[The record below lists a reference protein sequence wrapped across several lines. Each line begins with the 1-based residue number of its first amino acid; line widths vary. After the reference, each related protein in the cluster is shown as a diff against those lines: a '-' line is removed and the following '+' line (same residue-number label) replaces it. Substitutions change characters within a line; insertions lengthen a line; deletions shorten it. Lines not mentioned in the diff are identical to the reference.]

1 MPTVIIIQ
9 IQPWIQLKQ
18 SYVLSGEI
26 KDRADSENTKW
37 QIFHLMSWLI

>member
-9 IQPWIQLKQ
+9 IQPRIQLNQ

-26 KDRADSENTKW
+26 KDRADLAKTKW